1 MNDNIVYFDQPTDE
15 GGELNKNDDV
25 ESKILSQYLYYY
37 SENISDDEKVD
48 DLVKKFGLTRHEI
61 KHILLDSDVNLRTS
75 TWMRRRRYR
84 NYETMPNN
92 NLYGIYSLL
101 ITNLRKQKKEE
112 LIEQDAFNRSYET
125 IQTIIDLE
133 EILCKRLSDGNSEGL
148 DNFIR
153 EAKAFLKLKEEVK
166 ALINKPE

>member
-112 LIEQDAFNRSYET
+112 LLEQDAFNMKYET

-133 EILCKRLSDGNSEGL
+133 DILSKRIKEGNSIGL
-148 DNFIR
+148 
-153 EAKAFLKLKEEVK
+153 ELFLRDSK
-166 ALINKPE
+166 ALHKLEEDVLALKK

>member
-1 MNDNIVYFDQPTDE
+1 MNDNIVYFDQPADE
-15 GGELNKNDDV
+15 GGELNNDDA

-61 KHILLDSDVNLRTS
+61 KQILLDSDVNLRTS

-84 NYETMPNN
+84 NYEKMPNN

-101 ITNLRKQKKEE
+101 VTNLRKQKKEE
-112 LIEQDAFNRSYET
+112 LLEQDAFNMKYET

-133 EILCKRLSDGNSEGL
+133 DILSKRIKEGNSIGL
-148 DNFIR
+148 
-153 EAKAFLKLKEEVK
+153 ELFLRDSK
-166 ALINKPE
+166 ALHKLEEDVLALKK